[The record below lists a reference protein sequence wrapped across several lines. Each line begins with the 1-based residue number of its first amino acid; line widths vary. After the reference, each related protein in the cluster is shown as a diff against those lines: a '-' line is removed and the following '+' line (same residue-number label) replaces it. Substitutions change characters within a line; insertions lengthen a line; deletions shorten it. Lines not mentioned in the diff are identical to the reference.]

1 MGILTRRGEEDR
13 VVLMDKIVSW
23 NIRGLNWPNKQE
35 DLKSFLHINKVGMV
49 GLMETKI
56 KMENDSHIT
65 ARAFPRWRWENN
77 CTPNIKGRLW
87 VAWQPRMYEV

>member
-35 DLKSFLHINKVGMV
+35 DLKSFLQTNKVGMIE
-49 GLMETKI
+49 LIETKI
-56 KMENDSHIT
+56 KTKNDSYIV
-65 ARAFPRWRWENN
+65 ARAFPGWR
-77 CTPNIKGRLW
+77 
-87 VAWQPRMYEV
+87 